1 MKGMDH
7 REPSLELD
15 ALSWVEVAAH
25 LARDPR
31 LIVPVGTIEQHGA
44 HLPLGTNVLIAR
56 RIAIDLSEQFAVLRA
71 PTLSYGVNV
80 KTEQS
85 YSGSASLQKKTLH
98 RALNDLLNGWEA
110 NGVAEFIFI
119 TAHRY
124 EPHLEALATLVPNS
138 ARVRVRL
145 VEIWDAEIGDIL
157 EAQPGPLH
165 AGEAETSLMLYLYPE
180 LVRMDRARDFELSPK
195 DYRRYLHGRVTLPPG
210 STGVVGRPT
219 AATAAKGERIYHR
232 IIDLVRT
239 AIFITTGGP
248 ESDSL

>member
-1 MKGMDH
+1 MDH
-7 REPSLELD
+7 RKPSLELD
-15 ALSWVEVAAH
+15 ALSWVEAAAH

-31 LIVPVGTIEQHGA
+31 LILPVGTIEQHGA

-56 RIAIDLSEQFAVLRA
+56 RIAIDLSEQFGVLRA

-85 YSGSASLQKKTLH
+85 YSGTASFQKKTLH
-98 RALNDLLNGWEA
+98 RAVNDLLAGWEA
-110 NGVAEFIFI
+110 SGVNEFIFI

-124 EPHLEALATLVPNS
+124 EPHLEALATLVPTRAS
-138 ARVRVRL
+138 ARVRL
-145 VEIWDAEIGDIL
+145 VEIWDAEIGDLL

-165 AGEAETSLMLYLYPE
+165 ADEAETSLMLYLYPE

-195 DYRRYLHGRVTLPPG
+195 DYRRFLRGRLALPPG
-210 STGVVGRPT
+210 STGVIGRPT
-219 AATAAKGERIYHR
+219 AATAAKGERIYRR
-232 IIDLVRT
+232 ILDLVSA
-239 AIFITTGGP
+239 AIFVTTGGP